1 MRLPPVQDYPANQP
15 PQDAKFSK
23 PLPPLVTEHPL
34 TLSNI
39 FFTEMLKEQAQVQR
53 LAVPQDAT
61 RLSGRLQAVVMA
73 HQATKCFAQSNLPL
87 RALEQAIPVSHDSA
101 QDQGP
106 YPQIVLA
113 LPVHH
118 SVVGSDAPQVIKV
131 LAPR

>member
-1 MRLPPVQDYPANQP
+1 
-15 PQDAKFSK
+15 
-23 PLPPLVTEHPL
+23 
-34 TLSNI
+34 
-39 FFTEMLKEQAQVQR
+39 MLKEQAQVQR

-113 LPVHH
+113 LPVRH

-131 LAPR
+131 LAPRLPSVCTKHLARRRQTLSVHKYPRDSDDLPSR